1 MPASADP
8 HHAKAVTLLAGLRRS
23 DDRLTLSQRQ
33 VNRLAPAVAAWFAG
47 GATDAVVHHV
57 LTADLPVDM
66 RHPAGVL
73 AYRLSELLPAPLPAR
88 PPAPPTA
95 AEAARRRPDPLQD
108 CDGCERAFRAPHPGR
123 CRDCRSKPAVT
134 AGLWRAA

>member
-1 MPASADP
+1 M
-8 HHAKAVTLLAGLRRS
+8 H
-23 DDRLTLSQRQ
+23 
-33 VNRLAPAVAAWFAG
+33 RLAPAVAAWFAG
-47 GATDAVVHHV
+47 GATAAVVQQV

-88 PPAPPTA
+88 PRATIA
-95 AEAARRRPDPLQD
+95 SEEAIRRHPDPFQD

-123 CRDCRSKPAVT
+123 CRDCRSEPTVT